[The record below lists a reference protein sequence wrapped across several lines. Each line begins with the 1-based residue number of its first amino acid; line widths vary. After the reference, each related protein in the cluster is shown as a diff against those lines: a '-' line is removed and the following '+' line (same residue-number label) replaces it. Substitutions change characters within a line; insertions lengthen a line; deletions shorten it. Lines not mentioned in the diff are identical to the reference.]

1 MELIDINA
9 KQIMERCKE
18 KAKNAGLKFDPHTLE
33 YNVTNR
39 DMIEL
44 SPKVF
49 IPTMYDYWIQDIH
62 VLHGEGEYQI
72 SPHNAYETV
81 INSRPAMSFYNDN
94 NTDWMNT
101 MIFYHV
107 LGHIDFFQNNA
118 LFSQTWNDDFV
129 GQSLANKRAIER
141 LRSKHGRWVDYV
153 IEAARGL
160 DNIVGFHE
168 DLNTANFPNEIK
180 LPPKVD
186 FYFNIF
192 LKEESIK
199 PSKQSDELEKYNKIL
214 DQNPELIDS
223 LFFADVKNNFPE
235 FEEQFKR
242 YKEEEKPKKHNDVLE
257 YILHNSPKLRKKEN
271 EWMKEIITI
280 VREAGLYFAP
290 QMRTKIMNE
299 GWASYWHDELFR
311 NDEIVR
317 SREIDYAK
325 LNAGVTALTK
335 GRINP
340 YAIGL
345 RLIQYVEELA
355 DKGKLTYDFEKIKD
369 TETREKYDL
378 KTRKAED
385 YKKMLIGILPDPPH
399 ITVNLKKTN
408 EESLYLK
415 HHFEGKPLITQF
427 IPNTM
432 IGIEHIWGNA
442 VLLDTTEVIMGQND
456 QGQFTMNNQVRY
468 KMKDKK
474 IRKRLIEAQ
483 K

>member
-1 MELIDINA
+1 
-9 KQIMERCKE
+9 
-18 KAKNAGLKFDPHTLE
+18 
-33 YNVTNR
+33 
-39 DMIEL
+39 
-44 SPKVF
+44 
-49 IPTMYDYWIQDIH
+49 
-62 VLHGEGEYQI
+62 
-72 SPHNAYETV
+72 
-81 INSRPAMSFYNDN
+81 
-94 NTDWMNT
+94 
-101 MIFYHV
+101 
-107 LGHIDFFQNNA
+107 
-118 LFSQTWNDDFV
+118 
-129 GQSLANKRAIER
+129 
-141 LRSKHGRWVDYV
+141 
-153 IEAARGL
+153 
-160 DNIVGFHE
+160 
-168 DLNTANFPNEIK
+168 
-180 LPPKVD
+180 
-186 FYFNIF
+186 
-192 LKEESIK
+192 
-199 PSKQSDELEKYNKIL
+199 
-214 DQNPELIDS
+214 
-223 LFFADVKNNFPE
+223 
-235 FEEQFKR
+235 
-242 YKEEEKPKKHNDVLE
+242 
-257 YILHNSPKLRKKEN
+257 
-271 EWMKEIITI
+271 
-280 VREAGLYFAP
+280 
-290 QMRTKIMNE
+290 MNE

-378 KTRKAED
+378 KTGKGKEMIFKLRKEFSDFELINRFVDQDFMDKHKLYVIGQRINQQERKMEYYIKSRKAED